1 MLGNSHKTFKSDQKY
16 PTPEA
21 AALELL
27 RIYKARLAAEGALHA
42 YTGVTNMEFLQG
54 GGTVEE
60 YRAGFAH
67 GIAKK
72 MFNVDE
78 GGARITIGVAGPA

>member
-1 MLGNSHKTFKSDQKY
+1 MTGKQFQAFKSNAKY

-27 RIYKARLAAEGALHA
+27 RIYKARLAEGALHA
-42 YTGVTNMEFLQG
+42 YTGVTNLEFLQG
-54 GGTVEE
+54 GGTVDE

-78 GGARITIGVAGPA
+78 GGARITLPSDAA